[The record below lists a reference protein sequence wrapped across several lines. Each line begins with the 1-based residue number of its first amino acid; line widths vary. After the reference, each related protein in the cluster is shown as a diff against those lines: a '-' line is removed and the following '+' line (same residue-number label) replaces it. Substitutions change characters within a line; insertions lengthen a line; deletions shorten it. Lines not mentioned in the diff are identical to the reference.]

1 MLEFVRSISG
11 MRKRQ
16 FWWHWVRGGVGRRE
30 EGMVETGLKGRK
42 KFSIK
47 RKDDEGCQNPRR
59 M

>member
-1 MLEFVRSISG
+1 

-30 EGMVETGLKGRK
+30 EGMVENGLKGRK